1 MGNKDIMVSVIC
13 TAYNHEKYIRQCL
26 DGFVMQKT
34 DFKYEV
40 IVHDDASTDNTPEI
54 IREYQKNYP
63 DIINPI
69 LQTENQYSKGV
80 RITRKLCMEKA
91 KGKYIALCEG
101 DDFWTDEYKLQ
112 KQFDAIES
120 NPLCKM
126 CLCKVR
132 AVEENGK
139 TMDQTYPKKTISSGL
154 YKSYGLLDMI
164 CKEYSFQTSGYFFEK
179 EMLIKYFKEEP
190 NFFKVAPVGDWPY
203 LLYFSQCDIY
213 YIDDEMS
220 CYRKNSVGSFSTEIH
235 QDSSDKV
242 TLFYKRMCDMMDEY
256 DKYTEYKYHN
266 YCQSFDFYE
275 YYFYQLIDKENY
287 KEIFRNKSLK
297 TLLKKESRKDR
308 IAITCSYYCPWLMKV
323 IKRGKKT

>member
-1 MGNKDIMVSVIC
+1 MVSVIC

-40 IVHDDASTDNTPEI
+40 IVHDDASTDSTPEI

-63 DIINPI
+63 DIIKPI
-69 LQTENQYSKGV
+69 LQTENQYSKGIDLV
-80 RITRKLCMEKA
+80 RLCMENVN
-91 KGKYIALCEG
+91 GRYIAFCEG

-112 KQFDAIES
+112 KQFEAMES
-120 NPLCKM
+120 NPSCKM

-132 AVEENGK
+132 AVEENAEK
-139 TMDQTYPKKTISSGL
+139 MELTYPNFELQTGL
-154 YKSYGLLDMI
+154 YKSDDILKVI
-164 CKEYSFQTSGYFFEK
+164 CKEYAFQTSSYFVEK
-179 EMLIKYFKEEP
+179 ETLRAYYNENPEFL
-190 NFFKVAPVGDWPY
+190 KVAPVGDWPM
-203 LLYFSQCDIY
+203 LLYFSQFDIY
-213 YIDDEMS
+213 YIDDEVS

-266 YCQSFDFYE
+266 YCQIFDFYH
-275 YYFYQLIDKENY
+275 YFYYQLVQEKNY
-287 KEIFRNKSLK
+287 KDIFKNKSLK
-297 TLLKKESRKDR
+297 KLLKKESRKDR
-308 IAITCSYYCPWLMKV
+308 IAIMFAYYCPWLIKV
-323 IKRGKKT
+323 LDWH